1 MKTDKERADFGT
13 NSIKK
18 VLIALDYDSN
28 SDYIAKLGH
37 QIAQNTGAETILLH
51 VVANEANYGTMQ
63 FDPVMASVG
72 GFDYNVFTEVADSKG
87 FVDAG
92 YYYLEKIKHH
102 LNDETITI
110 SVKVGDTADEILE
123 NAIQM
128 HADLIVMGTHSKKW
142 LEKILVGSA
151 AQNVL
156 ENTKIPLLII
166 PTKK

>member
-1 MKTDKERADFGT
+1 MKTDKELTDFGT
-13 NSIKK
+13 NTIKK

-37 QIAQNTGAETILLH
+37 QIAQNNGAETILLH
-51 VVANEANYGTMQ
+51 VVANEANYGAMQ

-92 YYYLEKIKHH
+92 YYYLEKIKQH